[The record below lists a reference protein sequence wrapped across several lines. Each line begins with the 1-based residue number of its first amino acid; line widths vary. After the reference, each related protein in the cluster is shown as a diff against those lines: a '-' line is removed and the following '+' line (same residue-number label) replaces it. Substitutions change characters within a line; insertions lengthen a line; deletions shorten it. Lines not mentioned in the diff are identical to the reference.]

1 MTRLPAFTP
10 DQYESLRQKRHE
22 IAEALAGVM
31 SGRVRFGRHDRQLYA
46 TDASIYQVEP
56 LGVAVP
62 DSIEDAMRAMAFCAG
77 RGIPVLPRGGGTSLA
92 GQCTSEALVLDL
104 SAFCDT
110 LRRIDPESRSCVADA
125 GLTIDMLNRGLA
137 EYGFFFAPDPATV
150 RQATVGGCIG
160 NNAAGTRS
168 VKYGRTSASVIAID
182 ALLAGGTRV
191 MFEKGAALRDP
202 VARRLTEG
210 VIDIV
215 RRHDKLIREKYP
227 KTLRRNAG
235 YGLDTMLKQFR
246 SPGEPL
252 ENMNLAKLL
261 CGSEGTLALT
271 LSAKLKLYPIPKHR
285 GLCVLAFPGLDEA
298 IACVPGLLKLG
309 PSAVELLDDMIVQTA
324 LANLEHRAAV
334 EYLPRPRSGELM
346 AVLYV
351 EFEADDADVFE
362 HKHAAIRELF
372 PEVTSKLYT
381 TPETIARALR
391 LRQAGEPLL
400 HAIPG
405 HRKPLGFIEDNVVPV
420 EHLGEFVRELR
431 RIVENFGTRAAFYA
445 HASVGVLHVRPLLDL
460 RDESDKRAMI
470 EIAKEAADLAGRL
483 GGVMSGEHGDGKA
496 RGPLLERHFGP
507 ELMNAFREVKALF
520 DPENLLNPGNIV
532 APGPIPSIAEH
543 TRIEPKDKQV
553 SIPGVE
559 TFFTFDDQDG
569 LGHAVELCNG
579 AGVCRKQAGGTMC
592 PSYMALRDERHATRG
607 RANALRMALS
617 GQATGRVLDW
627 NDVDT
632 IETLDLCLSCKGCK
646 RECPSNV
653 DVARLKAE
661 YTAQRYQQHGTPFA
675 SRVMASVRTLYK
687 LGSMT
692 PGLAAKAGRPGFMRN
707 VLNRVM
713 KLPAERSLPVPVR
726 SLAKDPSWKQTSDL
740 EQPTVLLL
748 GDCFSMFTEPGI
760 GLDAKVLLE
769 AFGYRVKLADLG
781 CCQRP
786 AISMG
791 LLPQAIGH
799 IDKLIP
805 KLLAQT
811 EKDKAQ
817 AILVLEPSCLS
828 AIQDDWLGLRCESSL
843 EDRRRLASI
852 SQLVEQFLE
861 SNWDR
866 HPRTPEF
873 SPTPGKVLFHGHCH
887 QKALW
892 GGDSSTTILRRAFGE
907 RVATL
912 DTGCCG
918 MAGSF
923 GMHKDRYELSM
934 KIGELVLFPAVR
946 ERSPEDIVVASGTSC
961 RHQIHDGVQA
971 EAIHPVTLLRRQIVW
986 RSTSDMSGLAPS
998 FARG

>member
-10 DQYESLRQKRHE
+10 SHYEGLRQRRGE
-22 IAEALAGVM
+22 IAEALAGAM
-31 SGRVRFGRHDRQLYA
+31 SGEVRFGRHDRLLYA

-62 DSIEDAMRAMAFCAG
+62 DSIEDAQRAMAFCAG

-104 SAFCDT
+104 SACCD
-110 LRRIDPESRSCVADA
+110 RIRSIDPEKRVCVVDA
-125 GLTIDMLNRGLA
+125 GITIDMLNRALFETGL
-137 EYGFFFAPDPATV
+137 FFAPDPATV

-168 VKYGRTSASVIAID
+168 VKYGRTSENVLAVD
-182 ALLAGGTRV
+182 ALLASGTRV
-191 MFEKGAALRDP
+191 MLEEGAALRDP

-210 VIDIV
+210 VVDIV
-215 RRHDKLIREKYP
+215 TRHERLIRERFP
-227 KTLRRNAG
+227 RTLRRNAG
-235 YGLDTMLKQFR
+235 YGLDMVLQQMR
-246 SPGEPL
+246 SGEPL
-252 ENMNLAKLL
+252 AKVNLAKLL

-271 LSAKLKLYPIPKHR
+271 LSAKLMLHPIPRHR
-285 GLCVLAFPGLDEA
+285 GLCVLAFGSVDEA
-298 IACVPGLLKLG
+298 IACVPGLLKLN

-334 EYLPRPRSGELM
+334 EFLPRPASGPLM

-351 EFEADDADVFE
+351 EFEASD
-362 HKHAAIRELF
+362 AAIFEQKLGEIRGLF
-372 PEVTSKLYT
+372 PSVRAELYS

-420 EHLGEFVRELR
+420 EKLGEFVRELR
-431 RIVENFGTRAAFYA
+431 RIVERFGTRAAFYA

-460 RDESDKRAMI
+460 RDDADKKAMI
-470 EIAKEAADLAGRL
+470 EIAREAADLAGRL

-496 RGPLLERHFGP
+496 RGPLLERHFGT
-507 ELMNAFREVKALF
+507 ELMRAFGEVKALF

-532 APGPIPSIAEH
+532 EPGRIESIAER
-543 TRIEPKDKQV
+543 TRIEPEQKPV
-553 SIPGVE
+553 PIPSVT
-559 TFFTFDDQDG
+559 TFYTFDDQDG
-569 LGHAVELCNG
+569 LGHAVEQCNG

-592 PSYMALRDERHATRG
+592 PSYMALKDERHATRG

-617 GQATGRVLDW
+617 GQATGQAPDW
-627 NDVDT
+627 NDPET

-661 YTAQRYQQHGTPFA
+661 YTAQRYEQIGTPIVT
-675 SRVMASVRTLYK
+675 RLMASVRTLYR

-692 PGLAAKAGRPGFMRN
+692 PGLSARAGRPGLTRS

-713 KLPAERSLPVPVR
+713 KLPVRRSLPVPVK
-726 SLAKDPSWKQTSDL
+726 SLAKDPSWQQESDL
-740 EQPTVLLL
+740 DLPTVILL

-791 LLPQAIGH
+791 LLPSAIRH
-799 IDKLIP
+799 IDRLVPKLIEMAEANRA
-805 KLLAQT
+805 K
-811 EKDKAQ
+811 

-828 AIQDDWLGLRCESSL
+828 AIQDDWLGLRCESPI
-843 EDRRRLASI
+843 EERRQLAKMSG
-852 SQLVEQFLE
+852 LVEQFLE
-861 SNWDR
+861 SNWDS
-866 HPRTPEF
+866 HPLTPTF
-873 SPTPGKVLFHGHCH
+873 APPRGRVLFHGHCH

-892 GGDSSTTILRRAFGE
+892 GADSSAAILRRAFGDG
-907 RVATL
+907 VTTL

-923 GMHKDRYELSM
+923 GMHRDRYDLSM
-934 KIGELVLFPAVR
+934 QIGELVLFPAVR
-946 ERSPEDIVVASGTSC
+946 AMGEGDVTVAPGTSC
-961 RHQIHDGVQA
+961 RHQIHDGVQT
-971 EAIHPVTLLRRQIVW
+971 EAIHPVSLLRRQIVW
-986 RSTSDMSGLAPS
+986 RTRSDEAGLAPN
-998 FARG
+998 FPRG

>member
-10 DQYESLRQKRHE
+10 SQYDGLRQRRHE
-22 IAEALAGVM
+22 IAEALAGAI
-31 SGRVRFGRHDRQLYA
+31 SGQVRFGKHDRLLYA

-62 DSIEDAMRAMAFCAG
+62 DSIEDAQRAMAFCAG

-104 SAFCDT
+104 SACCDT
-110 LRRIDPESRSCVADA
+110 IHAIDPEKRVCIADA
-125 GLTIDMLNRGLA
+125 GITLDMLNRALA
-137 EYGFFFAPDPATV
+137 ETGLFFAPDPATV

-168 VKYGRTSASVIAID
+168 VKYGRTSESVLAID
-182 ALLAGGTRV
+182 GLLAGGTRV
-191 MFEKGAALRDP
+191 MFDEGAALRDP

-210 VIDIV
+210 VVDV
-215 RRHDKLIREKYP
+215 VKRHERLIRERFP

-235 YGLDTMLKQFR
+235 YGLDMVLQQMQSGDPMK
-246 SPGEPL
+246 SV
-252 ENMNLAKLL
+252 NLAKLL

-271 LSAKLKLYPIPKHR
+271 LSAKLALHPIPRHR
-285 GLCVLAFPGLDEA
+285 GLCVLALGSVDEA
-298 IACVPGLLKLG
+298 IACVPALLKLG

-334 EYLPRPRSGELM
+334 ECLPRPAAGPLM

-351 EFEADDADVFE
+351 EFESNDPAVFE
-362 HKHAAIRELF
+362 QKLAEIRSLLAG
-372 PEVTSKLYT
+372 TSAEMYT
-381 TPETIARALR
+381 TPEMIARALR

-420 EHLGEFVRELR
+420 EKLGEFVRELR
-431 RIVENFGTRAAFYA
+431 RIVERFGTRAAFYA

-460 RDESDKRAMI
+460 RDDSDKKAMI
-470 EIAKEAADLAGRL
+470 EIAREAADLAGRL

-507 ELMNAFREVKALF
+507 ELMGAFREVKALF

-532 APGPIPSIAEH
+532 EPGPITSIAEH
-543 TRIEPKDKQV
+543 TRVQPEAKPV
-553 SIPGVE
+553 TIPRVE
-559 TFFTFDDQDG
+559 TFFTFEDQDG
-569 LGHAVELCNG
+569 LGHAVEMCNG

-592 PSYMALRDERHATRG
+592 PSYMALKDERHATRG

-617 GQATGRVLDW
+617 GQATGQALDW
-627 NDVDT
+627 NDPET
-632 IETLDLCLSCKGCK
+632 IETLELCLSCKGCK

-661 YTAQRYQQHGTPFA
+661 YTAQRYEQLGTPIVT
-675 SRVMASVRTLYK
+675 RLMASVRTLYRM
-687 LGSMT
+687 GSKT
-692 PGLAAKAGRPGFMRN
+692 PKLAARAGRPGLLRGVMN
-707 VLNRVM
+707 AVM
-713 KLPAERSLPVPVR
+713 KLPAPRSLPVPVR
-726 SLAKDPSWKQTSDL
+726 SLAKDPSWNQSSDL
-740 EQPTVLLL
+740 DLPTVILL

-769 AFGYRVKLADLG
+769 AFGYRVRLADLG

-791 LLPQAIGH
+791 LLPAAIRH
-799 IDKLIP
+799 IDRLVP
-805 KLLAQT
+805 KLLHMT
-811 EKDKAQ
+811 EDTKAQ

-828 AIQDDWLGLRCESSL
+828 AIRDDWLGLRCETPI
-843 EDRRRLASI
+843 EDRRRLASL
-852 SQLVEQFLE
+852 SALVEQFLDA
-861 SNWDR
+861 NWGK

-873 SPTPGKVLFHGHCH
+873 SPLAGRAIFHGHCH

-892 GGDSSTTILRRAFGE
+892 GSESSSAMLRRAFGDA
-907 RVATL
+907 VAAL

-923 GMHKDRYELSM
+923 GMHRDRYDLSM
-934 KIGELVLFPAVR
+934 RIGELSLFPAVR
-946 ERSPEDIVVASGTSC
+946 AMTPEDVVLATGTSC
-961 RHQIHDGVQA
+961 RHQIHDGVQT
-971 EAIHPVTLLRRQIVW
+971 EALHPVSLLRRQLVW
-986 RSTSDMSGLAPS
+986 RTQTHAENLAPI
-998 FARG
+998 FARA

>member
-1 MTRLPAFTP
+1 MTSLPAFTP
-10 DQYESLRQKRHE
+10 DQYDALRQRRHE
-22 IAEALAGVM
+22 IAEGLAGAM

-62 DSIEDAMRAMAFCAG
+62 DSIEDAQRAMAYCAG

-92 GQCTSEALVLDL
+92 GQCTGEAVVLDL
-104 SAFCDT
+104 SACCDT
-110 LRRIDPESRSCVADA
+110 IRNIDPEARTCVADA
-125 GLTIDMLNRGLA
+125 GITIDTLNRALA
-137 EYGFFFAPDPATV
+137 EFGFFFAPDPATV

-182 ALLAGGTRV
+182 ALLAGGTRITLD
-191 MFEKGAALRDP
+191 KGAAMRDP

-210 VIDIV
+210 VVDIV
-215 RRHDKLIREKYP
+215 RRHKQLIRDRYP

-235 YGLDTMLKQFR
+235 YGLDTILKQIQ
-246 SPGEPL
+246 SGDPL
-252 ENMNLAKLL
+252 ENVNLAKLL

-285 GLCVLAFPGLDEA
+285 GLCVLSFADLDEA
-298 IACVPGLLKLG
+298 IACVPELLKLK

-324 LANLEHRAAV
+324 LANIEHRAAV

-351 EFEADDADVFE
+351 EFEADDPGEFE
-362 HKHAAIRELF
+362 SKLGEIRTIAPAASAE
-372 PEVTSKLYT
+372 LYT
-381 TPETIARALR
+381 TQDTIARALR

-420 EHLGEFVRELR
+420 TRLGEFVRELR
-431 RIVENFGTRAAFYA
+431 KIVENHGTRAAFYA

-460 RDESDKRAMI
+460 RNDSDKRAMI

-520 DPENLLNPGNIV
+520 DPQNLLNPGNIV
-532 APGPIPSIAEH
+532 EPGPIPSIAEH
-543 TRIEPKDKQV
+543 TRVEPVGTQV
-553 SIPGVE
+553 SIPPVE
-559 TFFTFDDQDG
+559 TFYTFEDQED

-592 PSYMALRDERHATRG
+592 PSYMALHDERHATRG

-617 GQATGRVLDW
+617 GQATGQTLDW
-627 NDVDT
+627 NDADT

-653 DVARLKAE
+653 DVARLKSE
-661 YTAQRYQQHGTPFA
+661 YTAQRYKQQGTPIVA
-675 SRVMASVRTLYK
+675 RAMASLRTLYK
-687 LGSMT
+687 LGSLT
-692 PGLAAKAGRPGFMRN
+692 PGLAARAGRPGTMRN
-707 VLNRVM
+707 LLDRVIG
-713 KLPAERSLPVPVR
+713 LPPERSLPVPVR
-726 SLAKDPSWKQTSDL
+726 PLSKDPSWQDQTDL
-740 EQPTVLLL
+740 DLPTVLLL
-748 GDCFSMFTEPGI
+748 GDCFTMYTEPGI

-769 AFGYRVKLADLG
+769 AFGYRVRLADLG

-791 LLPQAIGH
+791 LLPQAIRH
-799 IDKLIP
+799 IDRLVP
-805 KLLAQT
+805 KLLAIADESNT
-811 EKDKAQ
+811 Q

-828 AIQDDWLGLRCESSL
+828 AIRDDWLGLRCKSTR
-843 EDRRRLASI
+843 EDRGRLASMCH
-852 SQLVEQFLE
+852 LVEQFLE
-861 SNWDR
+861 QGWGK

-873 SPTPGKVLFHGHCH
+873 SPLSGKVLLHGHCH

-892 GGDSSTTILRRAFGE
+892 GSESSAAILKRVFGDAVR
-907 RVATL
+907 TL

-923 GMHKDRYELSM
+923 GMHKDRYDLSM

-946 ERSPEDIVVASGTSC
+946 EKAPEDTVVATGTSC
-961 RHQIHDGVQA
+961 RHQIHDGVQS
-971 EAIHPVTLLRRQIVW
+971 ESIHPVTLLRRQIVW
-986 RSTSDMSGLAPS
+986 RSRSDASGLAPT
-998 FARG
+998 FARA

>member
-1 MTRLPAFTP
+1 MTRLSAFTP
-10 DQYESLRQKRHE
+10 DQYETLRQKRHE

-31 SGRVRFGRHDRQLYA
+31 TGRVRFGRHDRQLYA

-62 DSIEDAMRAMAFCAG
+62 DSIEDAMRVMTFCAG

-92 GQCTSEALVLDL
+92 GQCTSEALVVDL
-104 SAFCDT
+104 SAFCDK
-110 LRRIDPESRSCVADA
+110 LRSIDPEQRTCVADA

-137 EYGFFFAPDPATV
+137 ELGLFFAPDPATV

-191 MFEKGAALRDP
+191 MFDKGAALRDP

-215 RRHDKLIREKYP
+215 RRHDKLIRERFP

-285 GLCVLAFPGLDEA
+285 ALCVLAFASVDEA
-298 IACVPGLLKLG
+298 IECVPGLLKLD
-309 PSAVELLDDMIVQTA
+309 PSAVELLDDMIIQTA

-334 EYLPRPRSGELM
+334 ECLPKPSAGPLM

-351 EFEADDADVFE
+351 EFEASEPGVFE
-362 HKHAAIRELF
+362 QKLSDIHERFPGVRTELY
-372 PEVTSKLYT
+372 S

-431 RIVENFGTRAAFYA
+431 RIVERFGTRAAFYA

-460 RDESDKRAMI
+460 RDEQDKKAMI

-483 GGVMSGEHGDGKA
+483 GGVMSGEHGDGRA

-507 ELMNAFREVKALF
+507 ELMSAFREVKALF

-532 APGPIPSIAEH
+532 APGPIPSIAER
-543 TRIEPKDKQV
+543 TRIEPNETQT
-553 SIPGVE
+553 SIPPVE
-559 TFFTFDDQDG
+559 TYYTFDDQDG

-592 PSYMALRDERHATRG
+592 PSYMALKDERHATRG

-617 GQATGRVLDW
+617 GQATGHSLDW
-627 NDVDT
+627 EDAET

-661 YTAQRYQQHGTPFA
+661 YTAQRYKHRGTPILA
-675 SRVMASVRTLYK
+675 RAMASVRTLYR
-687 LGSMT
+687 LGSLT
-692 PGLAAKAGRPGFMRN
+692 PGLSARAGRPGLVRH
-707 VLNRVM
+707 VLDRVLQ
-713 KLPAERSLPVPVR
+713 LPTERSLPVPVR
-726 SLAKDPSWKQTSDL
+726 SLGKDPSWKQESDL
-740 EQPTVLLL
+740 QLPTVLLL
-748 GDCFSMFTEPGI
+748 GDCFTMFTEPGL

-769 AFGYRVKLADLG
+769 AFGYRVKLADPG

-791 LLPQAIGH
+791 LLPQAIKH
-799 IDKLIP
+799 IDKLVP
-805 KLLAQT
+805 RLLA
-811 EKDKAQ
+811 EADKTGAK

-828 AIQDDWLGLRCESSL
+828 AIKDDWLGLRCQSSHQ
-843 EDRRRLASI
+843 DRSRLASMSSLI
-852 SQLVEQFLE
+852 EQFLE
-861 SNWDR
+861 SNWGK

-873 SPTPGKVLFHGHCH
+873 MPTPGKVLFHGHCH

-892 GGDSSTTILRRAFGE
+892 ESDSSTAILSRAFGPS
-907 RVATL
+907 VAPL

-923 GMHKDRYELSM
+923 GMHRARYELSM
-934 KIGELVLFPAVR
+934 RIGELVLFPAVR
-946 ERSPEDIVVASGTSC
+946 EKADEDLVVATGTSC
-961 RHQIHDGVQA
+961 RHQIHDGVQT
-971 EAIHPVTLLRRQIVW
+971 EAIHPVSLLRRQLVW
-986 RSTSDMSGLAPS
+986 RSQSDESGMAPI
-998 FARG
+998 FARS